1 MYVFQLVV
9 FAEERRT
16 FLSALM
22 DAYDS
27 LKTDTLFLLVFL
39 DRYISA
45 SAIAMGR
52 SRLFASSERG
62 TTPNDTVVGRSSEFP
77 SCGTHTVCTASRM
90 RSATS
95 RAPSTSPFTNKTN
108 SSPPWR
114 PTRSSALADSRR
126 ILATQRRISSPAP
139 WLSL

>member
-1 MYVFQLVV
+1 MSVLQLVV

-27 LKTDTLFLLVFL
+27 LKTDTLFLPVFL

-45 SAIAMGR
+45 SAIAMRR

-62 TTPNDTVVGRSSEFP
+62 PPPMTPWSGAPASSRLAARTPSARLPGCARRPRVHPPPRRS
-77 SCGTHTVCTASRM
+77 
-90 RSATS
+90 
-95 RAPSTSPFTNKTN
+95 
-108 SSPPWR
+108 
-114 PTRSSALADSRR
+114 PTRRNPRPRGAPQGRR
-126 ILATQRRISSPAP
+126 P
-139 WLSL
+139 WPTHAGSL